1 MRKVLLRVW
10 SLFLI
15 LLLLV
20 SWCALVYASP
30 AGTGTAGAGNNSSL
44 MKMVNL
50 STLLR
55 LLQLGRASLP
65 GSVFIKSVHFGRVEA
80 GEPFNLTVELENVGN
95 RPVKSLRIAV
105 SSPSGIRLERV
116 ASSIL
121 GIPKIRITQPFAAY
135 TGGPVKYL
143 KELRAGGETNVTFS
157 MLASSDLEH
166 GIYTLTVSVE
176 YVNADGVVKSESFD
190 VGIPVESP
198 PSPEIVLSEFRPSPN
213 PVPPGSRFMVHVAVK
228 NVGGSVARHVTVS
241 VLPYT
246 QRTEQKY
253 SLFPTG
259 EQSQQTSPIYPSGRE
274 GMLYFS
280 EIPPN
285 RTVTGTLEL
294 RVKDVEPDVYP
305 VYVTISYEDT
315 LGVTHTRHVTLGV
328 DVGSAPVLRAY
339 VGNVWVSGGK
349 YYFELDVANDGSV
362 PARGVTVRVSSKNLQ
377 VYPVGQ
383 RYIGTVESMDYD
395 STDYEVLS
403 GTTRG
408 GNLTVVISYVGAN
421 GSMRTST
428 VTVPLTLPPK
438 GSGGRDVKVYA
449 IAAVVALAV
458 IVTILWRRS
467 GGS

>member
-1 MRKVLLRVW
+1 
-10 SLFLI
+10 
-15 LLLLV
+15 
-20 SWCALVYASP
+20 
-30 AGTGTAGAGNNSSL
+30 
-44 MKMVNL
+44 
-50 STLLR
+50 
-55 LLQLGRASLP
+55 
-65 GSVFIKSVHFGRVEA
+65 
-80 GEPFNLTVELENVGN
+80 NVGS
-95 RPVKSLRIAV
+95 RPVKSLRVAV
-105 SSPSGIRLERV
+105 SSPSEMRLERV
-116 ASSIL
+116 ASGVL
-121 GIPKIRITQPFAAY
+121 GLPKLGVIQPFAAY
-135 TGGPVKYL
+135 TGGPVRYIGEL
-143 KELRAGGETNVTFS
+143 KAGGEANVTFS
-157 MLASSDLEH
+157 MLASSDLEP
-166 GIYTLTVSVE
+166 GVYTLTVSVD
-176 YVNADGVVKSESFD
+176 YVNADGTVKSESFD
-190 VGIPVESP
+190 LGIPVESP

-213 PVPPGSRFMVHVAVK
+213 PVPPGSQFLVHVAVK

-253 SLFPTG
+253 PLFPTG

-285 RTVTGTLEL
+285 RTATGTLEL

-305 VYVTISYEDT
+305 VYVVISYEDAS
-315 LGVTHTRHVTLGV
+315 GVTRTRHVTLGV

-339 VGNVWVSGGK
+339 VGNVWVSDGK

-362 PARGVTVRVSSKNLQ
+362 PARGVTVRVSSRSLQ

-403 GTTRG
+403 APASG

-438 GSGGRDVKVYA
+438 SSGGRDVKAYA
-449 IAAVVALAV
+449 IAAAVALAI